1 MPIHHDLSDGIA
13 TITIDR
19 PQRRNALNH
28 DALTELD
35 AALVTATTA
44 GARALIL
51 TGVQGHFC
59 AGADLT
65 ELEDVAFT
73 RHLATVLQ
81 RLASLPIT
89 TVAAINGSCMGLGM
103 QLAVGCDL
111 RVATD
116 DARFALPVA
125 KLGLMVDHWT
135 IERVTRFFGEGAAR
149 HLVLTGSV
157 LDADDAWRLGFIQ
170 RRGDLAEATA
180 LAAAAVPLA
189 PLSQSGFKIT
199 FDVRTPEDLARHEAA
214 FARAWASEDLAE
226 GQRAFK
232 ERRSPKFVGR

>member
-89 TVAAINGSCMGLGM
+89 TVAAISGSCMGLGM

-189 PLSQSGFKIT
+189 PLSQSGSKIT
-199 FDVRTPEDLARHEAA
+199 LDARTPEDLARHEAA